1 LSTRVLLADDHVLVR
16 QSLKTFL
23 ESENFWVVAE
33 ASNGVEAIALA
44 QQFRP
49 ALAILDL
56 GMPLMNGTDAAKE
69 ILRISPET
77 KIIALTMHAQPEY
90 VLTALKYGVHGYV
103 LKSQAATELLLAA
116 REVERGVTYL
126 SPSITQLVARG
137 MLGDQQASAEVLSS
151 RERHVLQLIA
161 EGKTTKEIAL
171 QLGVSIRTG
180 ESHRANIMDKLN
192 IHETAGLVR
201 HAIRIGLVNL

>member
-1 LSTRVLLADDHVLVR
+1 
-16 QSLKTFL
+16 
-23 ESENFWVVAE
+23 VVAE